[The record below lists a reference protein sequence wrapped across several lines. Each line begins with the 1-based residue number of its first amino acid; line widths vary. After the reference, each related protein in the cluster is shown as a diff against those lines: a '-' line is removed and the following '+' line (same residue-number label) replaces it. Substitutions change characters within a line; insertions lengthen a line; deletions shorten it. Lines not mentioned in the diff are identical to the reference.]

1 MVRKIWYG
9 VLILITAYLEIM
21 YDSTWLLSLLAFEI
35 LLAVVLYLLSWY
47 FRLHISIWLD
57 MKVPVAQKKEKF
69 ELEFHMKNTGI
80 FPVSSVYAI
89 LNCENRSGGSS
100 EKRILDE
107 SIGARSEKT
116 VQITVSSDYSGNVGF
131 SLKRVQVR
139 DYLGLF
145 QRKIKSM
152 SQISVNVLPDIQ
164 AFPVVISMRTR
175 NFPVE
180 GDAYETDRSGD
191 DPSEI
196 FQIREFRPGDRL
208 QRIHWKTSARMDD
221 LMTKE
226 YSMPRGCK
234 VLFLLDARQKEA
246 DPQKADCFLE
256 RVASLS
262 FSMLEAECPHFTAW
276 YDESKGRILRKAIEK
291 EQDIYEMLDQVMTA
305 PLYEQQYD
313 IEAAYRS
320 AYPEG
325 TYSTVL
331 LLDKEGVLK
340 KNDEQIVAFEG
351 QDAKENLP
359 ELEV

>member
-1 MVRKIWYG
+1 
-9 VLILITAYLEIM
+9 
-21 YDSTWLLSLLAFEI
+21 
-35 LLAVVLYLLSWY
+35 
-47 FRLHISIWLD
+47 
-57 MKVPVAQKKEKF
+57 
-69 ELEFHMKNTGI
+69 
-80 FPVSSVYAI
+80 
-89 LNCENRSGGSS
+89 
-100 EKRILDE
+100 
-107 SIGARSEKT
+107 
-116 VQITVSSDYSGNVGF
+116 
-131 SLKRVQVR
+131 
-139 DYLGLF
+139 
-145 QRKIKSM
+145 
-152 SQISVNVLPDIQ
+152 
-164 AFPVVISMRTR
+164 
-175 NFPVE
+175 
-180 GDAYETDRSGD
+180 
-191 DPSEI
+191 
-196 FQIREFRPGDRL
+196 
-208 QRIHWKTSARMDD
+208 
-221 LMTKE
+221 MTKE

>member
-116 VQITVSSDYSGNVGF
+116 VRITVSSDYSGNVGF

-246 DPQKADCFLE
+246 DPQQADCFLE

-340 KNDEQIVAFEG
+340 KNGEQIVAFEG